1 MAAKIT
7 DTMPMRYIYK
17 IAPESPSPDTSQ
29 HAQSSILPPSQL
41 DISSG
46 FIHMSTASQVPGTLK
61 YFFKT
66 TSGINRIFLIR
77 VELPLKSGELRW
89 ESPDAKVCGPRPDE
103 GLFPHIYHHEK
114 RLFLSI
120 EEVESIKEVIS
131 GEGVEGWEPG
141 LKQVEGWLF

>member
-1 MAAKIT
+1 MSTKSI

-17 IAPESPSPDTSQ
+17 IAPEAPDLNTSQ

-61 YFFKT
+61 LFFET
-66 TSGINRIFLIR
+66 TSSTNKIFLIR
-77 VELPLKSGELRW
+77 VGLPLKSGELRW

-103 GLFPHIYHHEK
+103 GLFPHIYHDEK
-114 RLFLSI
+114 RLYISI

-131 GEGVEGWEPG
+131 GEGVEGWESG
-141 LKQVEGWLF
+141 LKQVEGWLL